1 MDNMKKIDNEIKN
14 ENIEETTKDT
24 NEMSNSIEETLL
36 QELQQDIYQD
46 MEEYTKDL
54 VQKSKPVEYFDTG
67 IDLLNAM
74 YDGGFPIGRIHQ
86 FVGNTGSFKSTLA
99 GNIAAGFQNYF
110 KQKGE
115 LYYVYYLD
123 SENTTTEKRL
133 AQLGVRNP
141 KVTPFNIREVENIFQ
156 VIDRIGNF
164 KAEKIKLLEEKIT
177 ELRKQSQ
184 KKEILEQIDAY
195 KDLIEKV
202 NRMQF
207 LIIWDSL
214 ANTITKKDIEAKGD
228 YDKTIGKKQK
238 LLAHLLPL
246 YVDELNKHNITMIII
261 NQLRDDIS
269 MDMFNQRATNLKFL
283 QKDKV
288 VPGGTAVTYNSSSLL
303 DLKVS
308 SLIKEEEYG
317 FNGLKI
323 YINAVKN
330 KFYTPNL
337 NLPFIVK
344 HTTGVSNFWTNW
356 FMMDENT
363 ATVNGKPTKLLK
375 TGPYNSIGNY
385 PKKFRK
391 KEAEELYKTDPE
403 FKKEYDRCAK
413 LVIDEWIEKN
423 RITDDEDIL

>member
-1 MDNMKKIDNEIKN
+1 MSEIKEPDKN
-14 ENIEETTKDT
+14 VKKENIDETKKDT
-24 NEMSNSIEETLL
+24 NEINDSIEQTLL
-36 QELQQDIYQD
+36 AELQKDIYMD
-46 MEEYTKDL
+46 IEEYTKDL
-54 VQKSKPVEYFDTG
+54 VQKSKPVEYFDSG
-67 IDLLNAM
+67 IDVLNAM

-156 VIDRIGNF
+156 VISRIGDF
-164 KAEKIKLLEEKIT
+164 KAEKIKVLEEKIT
-177 ELRKQSQ
+177 ELRKGSQ
-184 KKEILEQIDAY
+184 KKEILQQIDAY
-195 KDLIEKV
+195 KELIEKV

-246 YVDELNKHNITMIII
+246 YVDELTKHNITMIII

-269 MDMFNQRATNLKFL
+269 MDMFNQRAANLKFL

-288 VPGGTAVTYNSSSLL
+288 VPGGTAVTYNSASLL

-308 SLIKEEEYG
+308 SLIKEQEYG
-317 FNGLKI
+317 FSGLKV
-323 YINAVKN
+323 YINAAKN

-337 NLPFIVK
+337 NLPFIIK
-344 HTTGVSNFWTNW
+344 YTTGVSNFWTNW
-356 FMMDENT
+356 LMLDENT
-363 ATVNGKPTKLLK
+363 VTIDGKPTKLLK

-385 PKKFRK
+385 SKKFRK
-391 KEAEELYKTDPE
+391 KEAEELYQTDPE
-403 FKKEYDRCAK
+403 FKAEYDRCVK
-413 LVIDEWIEKN
+413 LVINEWIERN
-423 RITDDEDIL
+423 RMIDDEDII